1 MLRCIGCLRDDW
13 FEGDGIAERDGWF
26 EGDEWL
32 VRDRWFE
39 VQRIGGMAYER

>member
-1 MLRCIGCLRDDW
+1 LRDDW